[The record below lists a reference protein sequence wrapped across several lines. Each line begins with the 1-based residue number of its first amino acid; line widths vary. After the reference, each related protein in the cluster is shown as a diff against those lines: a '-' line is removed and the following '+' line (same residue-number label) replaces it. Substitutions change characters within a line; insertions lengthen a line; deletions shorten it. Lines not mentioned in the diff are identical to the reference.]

1 MRVGLALADPYPSA
15 VMSAEPRARIGPP
28 SPARSEAWG
37 HESVVEAAS
46 ESRPKRQ
53 RGTECL
59 KRKEDVMKTKTGVQ
73 AGFAPFMDPTG

>member
-15 VMSAEPRARIGPP
+15 ANPAGPRARIGLP

-46 ESRPKRQ
+46 EPRLERQ
-53 RGTECL
+53 RGTRCL
-59 KRKEDVMKTKTGVQ
+59 KRKEDVMKTKSGVR
-73 AGFAPFMDPTG
+73 AGFGAAVDPNG

>member
-15 VMSAEPRARIGPP
+15 AKPAGPRARIGLP

-46 ESRPKRQ
+46 EPRLERQ

-59 KRKEDVMKTKTGVQ
+59 KRKEDVMKTKSGVR
-73 AGFAPFMDPTG
+73 AGAAPFMDAGG